1 MGDTATVKYPW
12 FKKEDMDG
20 FFALFQNNLADF
32 VIIAVSMLGMGFP
45 ASLVFGKVIP
55 GAAIAV
61 ISGNFY
67 YAYTASRLAKLENR
81 TDVTAL
87 AYGISTPVMFVFL
100 FGVLLP
106 IKTIVGDPH
115 QAWVIA
121 LGACFFSGALEVLTA
136 FAGRWIQ
143 NNVPRAALL
152 GAVAGIALTFIA
164 GEMLFFTFEIPLIGL
179 VSMAIIIIGII
190 GKIAMPFKIPTSLF
204 AIIIGTILAFTLG
217 YQGMG
222 EISEGLSQIGFYMYV
237 PTLAS
242 LEGLL
247 LLFGSMTAILAVVIP
262 ITVYNAI
269 ETLNN
274 VEAVSSLGDKY
285 DVKECMIV
293 DGAGTMLGTF
303 FGGIFPTT
311 VYMASIGSKW
321 MGAGRG
327 YSILNGIAYFFA
339 SLFGL
344 IAVISS
350 VIPMSAIAPIMVYVG
365 ISMIATAFQ
374 SNERKYFLAVSFAML
389 PYFANYIMTRFN
401 ADAGDVVAGV
411 SEAIV
416 PLGQGAMFSGVII
429 GAIVV
434 FVIDGEFRK
443 ASYMALTGVA
453 FSFFGMMHAPELA
466 FNAAPQYSIGYLVIA
481 GIFAYYAIRGVTAES
496 EQDLKE
502 PKKIAGME

>member
-1 MGDTATVKYPW
+1 MGSTATVKYPW
-12 FKKEDMDG
+12 FKKEDIDG

-61 ISGNFY
+61 MFGNFY
-67 YAYTASRLAKLENR
+67 YAYTATRLARIENR

-115 QAWVIA
+115 QAWLIA
-121 LGACFFSGALEVLTA
+121 LGACFFSGALEVITA

-143 NNVPRAALL
+143 RNVPRAALL
-152 GAVAGIALTFIA
+152 GTVAGLALTFIA
-164 GEMLFFTFEIPLIGL
+164 GEMLFNTFEIPVIGL
-179 VSMAIIIIGII
+179 VSLAIIALGFI
-190 GKIAMPFKIPTSLF
+190 GKLSMPFKIPASLF

-217 YQGMG
+217 YQDFGN
-222 EISEGLSQIGFYMYV
+222 ISEGLAQIGFYMYV
-237 PTLAS
+237 PSLAS
-242 LEGLL
+242 FEGLL
-247 LLFGSMTAILAVVIP
+247 LLFGSMTTILVVVIP
-262 ITVYNAI
+262 ITIYNAV

-274 VEAVSSLGDKY
+274 VEAVAALGDEY
-285 DVKECMIV
+285 DVKECMMV
-293 DGAGTMLGTF
+293 DGMGTMIGTF

-327 YSILNGIAYFFA
+327 YSILNGVTYFIA

-350 VIPMSAIAPIMVYVG
+350 IIPLAAIAPIMVYIG

-374 SNERKYFLAVSFAML
+374 TNDKKYFIAIAFSML
-389 PYFANYIMTRFN
+389 PYFANYVMTRF
-401 ADAGDVVAGV
+401 DGEAGEVVADV

-416 PLGQGAMFSGVII
+416 PLGQGAMFSGVILGSI
-429 GAIVV
+429 FV
-434 FVIDGEFRK
+434 FIIDGHLKK
-443 ASYMALTGVA
+443 ASIMAITGA
-453 FSFFGMMHAPELA
+453 LFSFIGLMHAPALA
-466 FNAAPQYSIGYLVIA
+466 FNAAPQYTIGYLIIA
-481 GIFAYYAIRGVTAES
+481 GMFAYYALRGVQTEVES
-496 EQDLKE
+496 D
-502 PKKIAGME
+502 